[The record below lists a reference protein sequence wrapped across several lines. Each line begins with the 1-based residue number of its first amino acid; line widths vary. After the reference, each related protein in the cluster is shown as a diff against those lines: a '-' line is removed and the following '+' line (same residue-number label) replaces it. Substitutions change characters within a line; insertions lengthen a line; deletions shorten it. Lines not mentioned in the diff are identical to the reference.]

1 MVAETWLISAAALKL
16 PLSTTRTNISMP
28 ASLFM
33 IENPWVSYG
42 SNHCMFI
49 NTGAGRNMAALPR
62 SEALHLEMHPGRTV
76 EQKRAFV
83 REVTKVT
90 AQTLACPPESVDILI
105 SEIPRDAWA
114 KAGKLLADA

>member
-1 MVAETWLISAAALKL
+1 
-16 PLSTTRTNISMP
+16 
-28 ASLFM
+28 
-33 IENPWVSYG
+33 
-42 SNHCMFI
+42 MFI

-105 SEIPRDAWA
+105 SEVPRDAWA